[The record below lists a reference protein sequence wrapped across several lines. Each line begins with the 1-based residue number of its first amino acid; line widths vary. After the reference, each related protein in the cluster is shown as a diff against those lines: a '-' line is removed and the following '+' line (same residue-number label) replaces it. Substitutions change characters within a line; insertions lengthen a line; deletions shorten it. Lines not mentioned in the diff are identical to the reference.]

1 MKSFTK
7 NGVKTER
14 RLKVIK
20 RLEKQLIVGVKP
32 AKDIGVIELTQKDK
46 QRIEKE
52 LETLKTRI

>member
-7 NGVKTER
+7 NGVTTER

-32 AKDIGVIELTQKDK
+32 SKDIGVIELTEKDK
-46 QRIEKE
+46 QRINKE
-52 LETLKTRI
+52 LETLKERV

>member
-7 NGVKTER
+7 NGVTKTR

-32 AKDIGVIELTQKDK
+32 AKDIGVIELTEKDK
-46 QRIEKE
+46 QRINKE
-52 LETLKTRI
+52 LETLKTRV